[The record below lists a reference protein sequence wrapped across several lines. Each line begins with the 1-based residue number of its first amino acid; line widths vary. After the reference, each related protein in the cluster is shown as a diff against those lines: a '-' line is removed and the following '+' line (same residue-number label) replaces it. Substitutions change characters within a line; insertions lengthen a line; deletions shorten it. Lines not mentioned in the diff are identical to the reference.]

1 MKQYIDLFILRKQF
15 THQMAAVSFMSY
27 VMSIAH
33 RYPHKI
39 NISFETGNIWATELL
54 PCNLLNFV
62 ILINFKLFRYSILNF
77 FFIFYF
83 Y

>member
-15 THQMAAVSFMSY
+15 TNQMAAVSFMSY

-54 PCNLLNFV
+54 PCNY
-62 ILINFKLFRYSILNF
+62 IIN
-77 FFIFYF
+77 IFYIIAILF
-83 Y
+83 NNSYHYN